1 MNNVCVTSCY
11 EFEMLDEDTAS
22 LFNLLICNRTPP
34 NPPPPQINPNNKRIL
49 SFHIL

>member
-11 EFEMLDEDTAS
+11 ELEMLDEHTAS

-34 NPPPPQINPNNKRIL
+34 NPPPPPDPE
-49 SFHIL
+49 